1 VSDVTLITHDE
12 APVFDIPGATFT
24 AYAAPS
30 RGASQV
36 SLWSVELAAGTTSAP
51 HYMDSE
57 ELFFGQTGTA
67 VAVVDGTEHPLGPGD
82 CLVIPPGAMFS
93 FRVGED
99 EPFRA
104 LACMRSGGR
113 ATLDG
118 ETFAPPWT
126 V

>member
-1 VSDVTLITHDE
+1 MVVTLISSGT

-30 RGASQV
+30 RGASEV
-36 SLWSVELAAGTTSAP
+36 SLWSVELEAGSTSAP
-51 HYMDSE
+51 HFMDCE
-57 ELFFGQTGTA
+57 ELFFGQSGSA
-67 VAVVDGTEHPLGPGD
+67 VAVVDGTEHPIGPGD
-82 CLVIPPGAMFS
+82 CLVLPPGAEFS
-93 FRVGED
+93 FRVGSA

-104 LACMRSGGR
+104 VACMRAGGR
-113 ATLDG
+113 ATLGG

>member
-1 VSDVTLITHDE
+1 VISHDD

-24 AYAAPS
+24 GYAAPS

-36 SLWSVELAAGTTSAP
+36 SLWAVSLAAGSVSAP
-51 HYMDSE
+51 HHMDCE
-57 ELFFGQTGTA
+57 ELFFGQSGTA
-67 VAVVDGTEHPLGPGD
+67 VAVVDGVEHPVGPGD
-82 CLVIPPGAMFS
+82 CIVMAPGAEFS
-93 FRVGED
+93 FRVGPD

-104 LACMRSGGR
+104 VAVMRAGGR
-113 ATLDG
+113 AVMDG

>member
-1 VSDVTLITHDE
+1 MTLIAQDD
-12 APVFDIPGATFT
+12 APVFTIPGATFT

-36 SLWSVELAAGTTSAP
+36 SLWSVELEAGTTSAP
-51 HYMDSE
+51 HFMDAE
-57 ELFFGQTGTA
+57 EIFLGVGGSA
-67 VAVVDGTEHPLGPGD
+67 VAVVDGVEQPIGPGD
-82 CLVIPPGAMFS
+82 CLILPAGAEFA
-93 FRVGED
+93 FRVGATA
-99 EPFRA
+99 PFRA
-104 LACMRSGGR
+104 VACMRAGGR

>member
-1 VSDVTLITHDE
+1 MTLITHDD
-12 APVFDIPGATFT
+12 APVFDLPGATFT

-36 SLWSVELAAGTTSAP
+36 SLWSVELEAGSTSAP
-51 HYMDSE
+51 HSMDCE
-57 ELFFGQTGTA
+57 ELFFGQTGSA
-67 VAVVDGTEHPLGPGD
+67 VAVVDGVERPIGPGD
-82 CLVIPPGAMFS
+82 CLILEAGTTFF
-93 FRVGED
+93 FRVGAD
-99 EPFRA
+99 VGFRA
-104 LACMRSGGR
+104 VACMRAGGQ

>member
-1 VSDVTLITHDE
+1 VTLITHDD

-36 SLWSVELAAGTTSAP
+36 SLWSVELEAGSASAP
-51 HYMDSE
+51 HYMDCE
-57 ELFFGQTGTA
+57 ELFLGQSGSA
-67 VAVVDGTEHPLGPGD
+67 VAVVDGAEHPLGPGD
-82 CLVIPPGAMFS
+82 CLVIAPGAMFS
-93 FRVGED
+93 FRVGAD

-104 LACMRSGGR
+104 VACMRAGGR
-113 ATLDG
+113 AVLDG
-118 ETFAPPWT
+118 ETFSPPWT

>member
-1 VSDVTLITHDE
+1 MTLITHDD
-12 APVFDIPGATFT
+12 APVFALPGATFT

-36 SLWSVELAAGTTSAP
+36 SLWSVELEAGSTSAP
-51 HYMDSE
+51 HHMDCE
-57 ELFFGQTGTA
+57 ELFFGQAGTA
-67 VAVVDGTEHPLGPGD
+67 VAVVDGAEHPIGPGD
-82 CLVIPPGAMFS
+82 CLVLPAGATFS
-93 FRVGED
+93 FRVGAD
-99 EPFRA
+99 AAFRA
-104 LACMRSGGR
+104 VACMRSGGR

>member
-1 VSDVTLITHDE
+1 VTLISSGS

-30 RGASQV
+30 RGAAEV
-36 SLWSVELAAGTTSAP
+36 SLWSVELEAGSTSAP
-51 HYMDSE
+51 HFMDCE
-57 ELFFGQTGTA
+57 ELFFGVSGSA
-67 VAVVDGTEHPLGPGD
+67 VAIVDGTEQPLGPGD
-82 CLVIPPGAMFS
+82 CLVLPPGAEFS

-99 EPFRA
+99 AAFRA
-104 LACMRSGGR
+104 IACMRAGGR

>member
-1 VSDVTLITHDE
+1 MPLIAHDD

-36 SLWSVELAAGTTSAP
+36 AMWSVELAAGSTSAP
-51 HYMDSE
+51 HHMDCE
-57 ELFFGQTGTA
+57 ELFFGQSGTA
-67 VAVVDGTEHPLGPGD
+67 VAVVDGTEHPIGPGD
-82 CLVIPPGAMFS
+82 CLVIAPGAEFC
-93 FRVGED
+93 FRIGAD

-104 LACMRSGGR
+104 VACMRAGGQ
-113 ATLDG
+113 AVMDG